1 MYFVCFQR
9 VVKSQEEV
17 YQFMEREQ
25 RVFLLAGFLYGL
37 VQIRNTLAWRGKG
50 KVIGALKETQK
61 YRAGR

>member
-25 RVFLLAGFLYGL
+25 RVFLLSGFLYVL
-37 VQIRNTLAWRGKG
+37 VQIRNTLARRVKG
-50 KVIGALKETQK
+50 RVK
-61 YRAGR
+61 